1 MNYEEI
7 MSKQE
12 SVFHE
17 VFEDKSLKITADT
30 DADDIDE
37 WDSLSHIT
45 LVMEMENAFGVRFA
59 LGELAEL
66 QNVGDMA
73 NLILKKLQ

>member
-7 MSKQE
+7 MLKQE
-12 SVFHE
+12 RVFHE
-17 VFEDKSLKITADT
+17 VFDDASLKITPDT

-45 LVMEMENAFGVRFA
+45 LIIEMESAFGVRFA

-73 NLILKKLQ
+73 SLILKKLQ